1 MSSHLP
7 DAAADR
13 AAHHGVTSLVT
24 GLDATEPSRRS
35 TGLSR
40 RGLLAFTAAA
50 ASVAA
55 TEVAL
60 PGVAGAAATAA
71 TGTAA
76 TSASTDNLAADNLA
90 AGDAAAPDF
99 GPNVLVYDPSTPIA
113 DIQATFDGLFAAQA
127 NNQFGAERYAVLFKP
142 GAYTVDANLGYYT
155 TVAGL
160 GQSPEDVQITG
171 AVRVVGQPDPTS
183 AAGISAL
190 VNFWRSAENLAVTP
204 TVTFANQWAVSQ
216 AAPLRR
222 VHIKGIL
229 WLEPGNGGFSSGGY
243 LADSKVDGITING
256 SQQQW
261 ITRDS
266 ELGGIWTNG
275 VWNQVFS
282 GVIGAPD
289 PDFPSN
295 PYTVL
300 PASPVTREKPYLYI
314 DDAGRFRVFVPAL
327 RHNTSGT
334 TWAVGPSEGTSVS
347 IDDFFIA
354 KPTDSALKINIAL
367 ARGKHLLLTPGIYHL
382 DAPIVVGREN
392 TIVLGLGMATLTP
405 TNGTA
410 ALLVADVDGVR
421 VAGMLVD
428 AGARQSRVLV
438 EVGSVRSHRS
448 HAGNPI
454 SLQDVFFR
462 IGGPGAG
469 RAATT
474 LIVNSDDTIIDNIW
488 AWRAD
493 HGDGV
498 GWTINTAANGVV
510 VNGDNVIAYG
520 LFVEH
525 FQEWQTI
532 WNGNGGRTIFYQ
544 SEMPYDPPSQ
554 AAWDSPTGSGW
565 ASYKVASRVRT
576 HEAWGLGVYS
586 FFNQGVDII
595 ADRGIE
601 VPETTGVQFHDMV
614 TVFLSGS
621 GGIEHTINDAGTPV
635 VGSFGTSNVV
645 SYP

>member
-1 MSSHLP
+1 MSTHQP
-7 DAAADR
+7 EEAADR
-13 AAHHGVTSLVT
+13 AADHGITSLAAS
-24 GLDATEPSRRS
+24 LDAPESPRSPS
-35 TGLSR
+35 GLSR

-55 TEVAL
+55 TEIAL
-60 PGVAGAAATAA
+60 PSVANAASTGRNTASTAGTAGATA
-71 TGTAA
+71 
-76 TSASTDNLAADNLA
+76 SASLSMT
-90 AGDAAAPDF
+90 PDF
-99 GPNVLVYDPSTPIA
+99 GPNVFVYDPSTPIV
-113 DIQATFDGLFAAQA
+113 DIQAKFDALFAAQA
-127 NNQFGAERYAVLFKP
+127 NNQFGTERYAVLFKP
-142 GAYTVDANLGYYT
+142 GAYSVDANLGYYT

-266 ELGGIWTNG
+266 ELDGIWTNG

-289 PDFPSN
+289 PDFPTN

-300 PASPVTREKPYLYI
+300 PTSPVTREKPFLYV
-314 DDAGRFRVFVPAL
+314 DDAGKFRVFVPAL

-334 TWAVGPSEGTSVS
+334 TWAAGPSEGTSVS

-354 KPTDSALKINIAL
+354 KPSDSALKINIAL
-367 ARGKHLLLTPGIYHL
+367 ALGKHLLLTPGIYHL
-382 DAPIVVGREN
+382 DAPLVVARKN

-410 ALLVADVDGVR
+410 ALLIADVDGVR
-421 VAGMLVD
+421 VAGILVD
-428 AGARQSRVLV
+428 AGARRSRVLV
-438 EVGSVRSHRS
+438 EVGSVLGRRS

-462 IGGPGAG
+462 IGGSGIG
-469 RAATT
+469 KAATT

-488 AWRAD
+488 VWRAD

-498 GWTINTAANGVV
+498 GWTVNTAANGVI
-510 VNGDNVIAYG
+510 VNGDNVTAYG

-544 SEMPYDPPSQ
+544 SEMPYDPPRQS
-554 AAWDSPTGSGW
+554 AWNSPTGSGW
-565 ASYKVASRVRT
+565 ASYKVAARVRT

-586 FFNQGVDII
+586 FFNQGIDII

-601 VPETTGVQFHDMV
+601 VPDTTGVQFHDMV
-614 TVFLSGS
+614 TVFLSGN
-621 GGIEHTINDAGTPV
+621 GGIERTINDAGTPV

>member
-1 MSSHLP
+1 MSIESQSGVDRA
-7 DAAADR
+7 DAAEEPR
-13 AAHHGVTSLVT
+13 RGV
-24 GLDATEPSRRS
+24 
-35 TGLSR
+35 SR
-40 RGLLAFTAAA
+40 RGVLAVTAAA

-55 TEVAL
+55 TEIVL
-60 PGVAGAAATAA
+60 PGTALAGTATDASSSA
-71 TGTAA
+71 TGASA
-76 TSASTDNLAADNLA
+76 TD
-90 AGDAAAPDF
+90 PDF
-99 GPNVLVYDPSTPIA
+99 GPNVFVYDPSTPPA
-113 DIQATFDGLFAAQA
+113 DIQAKFNALFAAQA
-127 NNQFGAERYAVLFKP
+127 SNQFGTERYAVLFKP
-142 GAYTVDANLGYYT
+142 GAYNVDANLGYYT

-160 GQSPEDVQITG
+160 GLSPEDVAITG

-190 VNFWRSAENLAVTP
+190 VNFWRSAENLSVTP

-266 ELGGIWTNG
+266 ELDGVWTNG

-282 GVIGAPD
+282 GVIGAP
-289 PDFPSN
+289 PADFPNN

-300 PASPVTREKPYLYI
+300 PTSPVTREKPFLYV
-314 DDAGRFRVFVPAL
+314 DDAGRFRVFVSAL

-334 TWAVGPSEGTSVS
+334 TWANGPTEGSSVS
-347 IDDFFIA
+347 INDFFIA
-354 KPTDSALKINIAL
+354 KPSDSALKINLAL
-367 ARGKHLLLTPGIYHL
+367 AFGKHLLLTPGIYHL
-382 DAPIVVGREN
+382 DAPIVVARPN

-405 TNGTA
+405 DHGTA
-410 ALLVADVDGVR
+410 AMLVADVDGVKI
-421 VAGMLVD
+421 AGVIID
-428 AGARQSRVLV
+428 AGPRQSRVLL
-438 EVGSVRSHRS
+438 EVGSAFSRRS
-448 HAGNPI
+448 HATNPI

-462 IGGPGAG
+462 IGGPSAG
-469 RAATT
+469 KAATT
-474 LIVNSDDTIIDNIW
+474 LIVNADDTLIDNIW

-493 HGDGV
+493 HGSGV
-498 GWTINTAANGVV
+498 GWTVNTAANGVV
-510 VNGDNVIAYG
+510 VNADNVTAYG

-525 FQEWQTI
+525 YQEWQTI

-554 AAWDSPTGSGW
+554 AAWNSPTGLGW
-565 ASYKVASRVRT
+565 ASYKVAPRVST
-576 HEAWGLGVYS
+576 HEAWGLGVYC
-586 FFNQGVDII
+586 FFNQGVDIL
-595 ADRGIE
+595 ADRAIE
-601 VPETTGVQFHDMV
+601 VPDRTGVAFHDMV

-621 GGIEHTINDAGTPV
+621 GGILRTINDAGTPV
-635 VGSFGTSNVV
+635 VGSFGVSDVV